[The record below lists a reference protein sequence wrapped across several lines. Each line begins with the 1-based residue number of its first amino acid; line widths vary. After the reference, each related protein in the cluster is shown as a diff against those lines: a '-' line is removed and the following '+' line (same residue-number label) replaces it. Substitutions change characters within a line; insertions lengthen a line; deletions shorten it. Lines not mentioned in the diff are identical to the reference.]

1 MLWLGKNYLLYI
13 VQVGSDPTKNFS
25 GIGFDR
31 IHPYLVERLLNK
43 FARELLIMIR
53 PRAGSCV
60 IEFQTKNV
68 LELNKKLKVN

>member
-1 MLWLGKNYLLYI
+1 MATTI
-13 VQVGSDPTKNFS
+13 QVGSDPTKNFS

-60 IEFQTKNV
+60 IEFQSKKF